1 MSPDLKEMRELGD
14 HLWEELSRQ
23 KEQPQTDVC
32 PSSVRMESSVSQP
45 ERSQWE
51 SVENGSREGSNRV

>member
-32 PSSVRMESSVSQP
+32 PSSVRMESSVSTAG
-45 ERSQWE
+45 EE
-51 SVENGSREGSNRV
+51 SVGKCRKWFQGGK